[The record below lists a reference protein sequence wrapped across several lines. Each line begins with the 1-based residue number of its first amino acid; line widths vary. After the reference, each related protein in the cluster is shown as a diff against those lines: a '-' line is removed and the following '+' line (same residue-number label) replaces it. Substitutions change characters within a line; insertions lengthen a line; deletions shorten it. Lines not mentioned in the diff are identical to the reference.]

1 MPRTIIGLDISEDT
15 VVAVQVKSLMQGYQ
29 IIGCSAI
36 PITESGGISVALRGV
51 CEEIDS
57 KGSVCNSVIEDGH
70 VAFRNLSMPFADL
83 RKIRQTLGFE
93 LETVAASPVDGQLID
108 FIDINRTD
116 SQTNLIAASVNRD
129 YIEAHLSNFESFGV
143 EPEVLDIRNVS
154 LANQILMQ
162 QNSPENGMLLCLGS
176 RTCSMLLFLEKRI
189 VLIRHLPFNGNELAG
204 VASLAAKREK
214 APLSDTQ
221 QYEAGLLSLCRSINL
236 TLRGFQIETGTNLQP
251 GKVFITGPGAL
262 VPATAEIIGK
272 ELELPVS
279 NLNLRENT
287 DNIQLSQHLIRLYNP
302 ALMDN
307 GLALA
312 LREGKKAK
320 GFNFRREE
328 FQVKTQFVKIKKELI
343 RASVYLGIIF
353 VLLAV
358 NFGVDY
364 RDLKKRNMSLDS
376 QIKGMFSQT
385 FPEVT
390 KIVEPMHQ
398 MRTKISAL
406 KNESGAT
413 PGTNIHSTFL
423 GILNDISSR
432 IPADLQ
438 IQVDRMVVDQDGV
451 QIRGTTDTFN
461 TVDSIT
467 KGLESSEMYHD
478 VIIASANLD
487 KSGKG
492 VRFEIKMNR
501 TQ

>member
-15 VVAVQVKSLMQGYQ
+15 VAAVQVKSLMQGYQ
-29 IIGCSAI
+29 IIGCSAV
-36 PITESGGISVALRGV
+36 PITEAGGISVALRAV

-57 KGSVCNSVIEDGH
+57 KGSVCNSVVEDGH
-70 VAFRNLSMPFADL
+70 VSFRNLSMPFTDL

-93 LETVAASPVDGQLID
+93 LETLMASPVEGQLID
-108 FIDINRTD
+108 FIDVERTG
-116 SQTNLIAASVNRD
+116 SQTSLIAASVNRA
-129 YIEAHLSNFESFGV
+129 YIGAHLSNFDSFEA
-143 EPEVLDIRNVS
+143 EPEVFDIRNVS
-154 LANQILMQ
+154 LVNQMLMQ
-162 QNSPENGMLLCLGS
+162 QNSPANGMLLCLGS
-176 RTCSMLLFLEKRI
+176 RTCAMLLFLDKKI
-189 VLIRHLPFNGNELAG
+189 VLIRHLPFNGKDLAN

-214 APLSDTQ
+214 ADLSDTS
-221 QYEAGLLSLCRSINL
+221 QYGVGLVALCRSINL
-236 TLRGFQIETGTNLQP
+236 TLRGFQVETATNLQP
-251 GKVFITGPGAL
+251 EKIFIAGPGTL

-272 ELELPVS
+272 ELKLPAS
-279 NLNLRENT
+279 NLNLREKT

-328 FQVKTQFVKIKKELI
+328 FQVKTQFVKIRKELI
-343 RASVYLGIIF
+343 HGAIYLGIIF

-364 RDLKKRNMSLDS
+364 RDMKKRNASLDG
-376 QIKGMFSQT
+376 QIKGIFSQT

-390 KIVEPMHQ
+390 RVVDPIHQ
-398 MRTKISAL
+398 MKTEISAL
-406 KNESGAT
+406 KNASGVA
-413 PGTNIHSTFL
+413 PGINMDSTSL
-423 GILNDISSR
+423 EILNDISSR
-432 IPADLQ
+432 IPGDLN
-438 IQVDRMVVDQDGV
+438 IQVDRMVVDQEGV

-461 TVDSIT
+461 TVDSIK

-487 KSGKG
+487 QSGKG
-492 VRFEIKMNR
+492 VRFEIKMQR
-501 TQ
+501 VE

>member
-15 VVAVQVKSLMQGYQ
+15 VAAVQVKSLMQGYQ
-29 IIGCSAI
+29 IIGCSAV

-70 VAFRNLSMPFADL
+70 VSFRNLSMPFADL
-83 RKIRQTLGFE
+83 KKIRQTLGFE
-93 LETVAASPVDGQLID
+93 LESVVGSSVDGKLID
-108 FIDINRTD
+108 FIDIDRTD
-116 SQTNLIAASVNRD
+116 SQTNLISASVNRN
-129 YIEAHLSNFESFGV
+129 YIAEHLSNFDSLGT
-143 EPEVLDIRNVS
+143 EPEVLDVRNVS
-154 LANQILMQ
+154 LVNQILIQ
-162 QNSPENGMLLCLGS
+162 QNSPENGLLLCLGS
-176 RTCSMLLFLEKRI
+176 KTCSLLLFLDKKI
-189 VLIRHLPFNGNELAG
+189 VLMRHLPFNGKELAG

-214 APLSDTQ
+214 PDLPDTQ
-221 QYEAGLLSLCRSINL
+221 QYEAGLISLCRSINL
-236 TLRGFQIETGTNLQP
+236 TLRGLQVETGARQQP

-262 VPATAEIIGK
+262 VPVTAEIIGK
-272 ELELPVS
+272 ELKLPVA
-279 NLNLRENT
+279 NINLRENT
-287 DNIQLSQHLIRLYNP
+287 DNIQLSQHLVSLYNP

-307 GLALA
+307 ALALA
-312 LREGKKAK
+312 VREGKKAK

-328 FQVKTQFVKIKKELI
+328 FQVKTQFVKIRKELI
-343 RASVYLGIIF
+343 RASIYLGIIL

-364 RDLKKRNMSLDS
+364 RDLKKQNMILDNR
-376 QIKGMFSQT
+376 IKGIFTQT

-390 KIVEPMHQ
+390 NVVEPMHQ
-398 MRTKISAL
+398 MKTKINAL
-406 KNESGAT
+406 INESGAA
-413 PGTNIHSTFL
+413 PGMNIHSTFL

-432 IPADLQ
+432 IPADLE

-461 TVDSIT
+461 TVDSIK
-467 KGLESSEMYHD
+467 KGLESSEMYRD

-492 VRFEIKMNR
+492 VKFEIKMSR
-501 TQ
+501 TL